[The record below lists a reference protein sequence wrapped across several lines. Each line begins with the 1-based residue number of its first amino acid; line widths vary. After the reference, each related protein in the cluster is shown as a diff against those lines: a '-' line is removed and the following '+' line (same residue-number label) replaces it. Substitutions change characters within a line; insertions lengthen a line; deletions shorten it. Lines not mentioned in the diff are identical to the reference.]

1 MYVHKETLTIND
13 PKTLILSQALPLAK
27 GQRVEVVVTAY
38 EEDNG
43 LETLR
48 SLIDECGITE
58 SDVADAI
65 AWARS
70 QS

>member
-13 PKTLILSQALPLAK
+13 PKTLVLSQALPLAK

-38 EEDNG
+38 AEDND

-48 SLIDECGITE
+48 SLIDERGITE

>member
-13 PKTLILSQALPLAK
+13 PKTVVLSQALPLAK
-27 GQRVEVVVTAY
+27 WHRIEAVVMAY

-48 SLIDECGITE
+48 SLIDDREITE
-58 SDVADAI
+58 SDVEYAI

-70 QS
+70 QH

>member
-13 PKTLILSQALPLAK
+13 PKTLVLSQALPLTK
-27 GQRVEVVVTAY
+27 GQRIEVVVTAY
-38 EEDNG
+38 AEDNG

-48 SLIDECGITE
+48 SLIDEGGITE
-58 SDVADAI
+58 SDVEDAT

-70 QS
+70 QP